1 MDRGGESVTEQAL
14 LAQIFDHA
22 NRHNPY
28 PLYARQRETPV
39 ARQPDGTYVVSGYR
53 EIVALLHDPRMSSDP
68 SNRKD
73 HGPAPGPPRFITT
86 DPPDHDRLRR
96 QANRHFG
103 PPNKPGLVAGLEP
116 QIQEIVMRLIDDL
129 RGRQR
134 VDLVEDVA
142 YPLPVAVIC
151 RLLGVPEEDE
161 PRFHVWA
168 DGMVNALGARFQE
181 EGREELMR
189 AGAEA
194 FTGMSE
200 YLGGLIERH
209 RENPA
214 ADWFSGMINDDGP
227 DGRMDEEHLLGNA
240 VLMFLAGHETT
251 VNLIANGILTLLR
264 DPGMLERVRE
274 QPDTII
280 PLVEELLRFEPP
292 VQMLPWRTALGD
304 ITVGDTTIPAGS
316 PVLLLLAAGSR
327 DPARFEDPE
336 RFDPGREDNQ
346 HLGFGGGI
354 HYCFGAPLARLEVQ
368 LALRELVRRLEN
380 PRLLDDPPPYR
391 PSPLLRGPLHLPV
404 EIDGV
409 RD

>member
-1 MDRGGESVTEQAL
+1 MDRGGESVTEQAVM
-14 LAQIFDHA
+14 AQIFDHA

-28 PLYARQRETPV
+28 PLYDRLRETPV
-39 ARQPDGTYVVSGYR
+39 ARQPDGGYVVSGYR

-68 SNRKD
+68 SNRTE
-73 HGPAPGPPRFITT
+73 HGAAPGPPRFMTT
-86 DPPDHDRLRR
+86 DPPEHDRLRR
-96 QANRHFG
+96 QANRQFG

-116 QIQEIVMRLIDDL
+116 SIRGIVMRLIDDL
-129 RGRQR
+129 RGRKQ
-134 VDLVEDVA
+134 VDLVDDVA

-168 DGMVNALGARFQE
+168 DGLVNALGARFQE
-181 EGREELMR
+181 EGREERMR

-194 FTGMSE
+194 FTGMLE

-214 ADWFSGMINDDGP
+214 PDWFSGMINDDGP
-227 DGRMDEEHLLGNA
+227 EGRMDQEHLLGSA
-240 VLMFLAGHETT
+240 ILMFLAGHETT
-251 VNLIANGILTLLR
+251 VNLIANGMLLLLR
-264 DPGMLERVRE
+264 DPGMLDRVRE
-274 QPDTII
+274 QPDTLI

-292 VQMLPWRTALGD
+292 VQMLPWRTALAD

-316 PVLLLLAAGSR
+316 PVLLLLAAGNR

-391 PSPLLRGPLHLPV
+391 PSPILRGPLHLPV